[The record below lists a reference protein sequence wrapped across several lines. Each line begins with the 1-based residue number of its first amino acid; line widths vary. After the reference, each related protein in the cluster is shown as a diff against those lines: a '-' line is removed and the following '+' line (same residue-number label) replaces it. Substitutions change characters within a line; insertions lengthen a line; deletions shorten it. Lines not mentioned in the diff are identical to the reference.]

1 MNVVI
6 PGEILLSARLSES
19 ELKQE
24 IAVMLFEKDKLTL
37 GQSACLAG
45 MNRLQFQH
53 LLASRAIPVHYDIA
67 QFEHDLASLN
77 KLERI

>member
-6 PGEILLSARLSES
+6 PEEILLATRLSEN

-37 GQSACLAG
+37 GQSARFAG

-53 LLASRAIPVHYDIA
+53 LLASSEIFSSFECTLIA
-67 QFEHDLASLN
+67 
-77 KLERI
+77 

>member
-1 MNVVI
+1 MSVI
-6 PGEILLSARLSES
+6 VPDEILTATRMSEA
-19 ELKQE
+19 EMRQE

-37 GQSACLAG
+37 GQSARFAG

-67 QFEHDLASLN
+67 QFEHDLATLE
-77 KLERI
+77 KLEKI